1 MKKIVQILF
10 APENKEIADAIAMR
24 LSNQDT
30 NIGYSVYTQT
40 LPENADKY
48 IVLVSDNFLKN
59 SDCIANF
66 PDFLAKEIN
75 KTSLILIDGIQT
87 DPQGLVKAQPTRI
100 ENINDVMH
108 YRDYWYDKWIYYRKQ
123 RNELQTPSNELENQI
138 SMAQRISNTIGST
151 LRAINDAKPFTLDSF
166 STNAVQNELNAI
178 ASSPITFANVPKV
191 EIPTVEIPKVEIPTV
206 ELPKVEIPK
215 VEIPTVEL
223 PKVEIPTVEL
233 PKVEIPTVE
242 LPKVEIPTVELPK
255 VEIPTVE
262 LPKVEIP
269 TVDLGLKISEE
280 ARVVT
285 TTIIQESVQPELVVA
300 PTAVPEP
307 VLKEEAAAP
316 VSAPEPIRNVASQ
329 MHQDDDLQS
338 ARTLIEIAKN
348 YYQKAYAHNPE
359 LRTDEN
365 DAYFGIAKEVQAEA
379 ALPVNTQKVLTVL
392 ITGATSGIGLATAER
407 LASEGHRL
415 ILTGRRA
422 DRMQIIVNH
431 LITRYQ
437 AQVCPLIFDIRSPQQ
452 IAEALTKIPTEF
464 SQIDVLINNAGLA
477 KGFST
482 IDAGQLDHWNAMIDT
497 NIKGLLYITRAI
509 SPQMIKRQSGHI
521 INLSSTA
528 GREVYPK
535 GNVYCASKF
544 AVDALNKAMRFDL
557 YTHNIRVTGIYPAH
571 TEDTEFALV
580 RFDGDKEK
588 SKIYQDFQPLKAQD
602 VAEAIAFAI
611 SRPDHVNINEIVLS
625 GSQQA
630 SPTLI
635 NRSGRPDLED

>member
-87 DPQGLVKAQPTRI
+87 DSQGVARVQPTRI

-123 RNELQTPSNELENQI
+123 RNELQAPSNELENQI

-151 LRAINDAKPFTLDSF
+151 LRAINDAKPFTIDSF
-166 STNAVQNELNAI
+166 STNAVQNELNSIVSA
-178 ASSPITFANVPKV
+178 PVTLANMPKIETPTIEIPKV
-191 EIPTVEIPKVEIPTV
+191 EIPTVEIPKVEIPTM
-206 ELPKVEIPK
+206 EIPKVETPTMEIPK
-215 VEIPTVEL
+215 VEIPAMEI
-223 PKVEIPTVEL
+223 PKVEIPAM
-233 PKVEIPTVE
+233 EIP
-242 LPKVEIPTVELPK
+242 K
-255 VEIPTVE
+255 
-262 LPKVEIP
+262 
-269 TVDLGLKISEE
+269 VDLGFKISEIEE
-280 ARVVT
+280 AGIETST
-285 TTIIQESVQPELVVA
+285 TIQESVQPALVIA
-300 PTAVPEP
+300 PTALPEP
-307 VLKEEAAAP
+307 VLKEEAP
-316 VSAPEPIRNVASQ
+316 VSAPEPMRNVALQ

-348 YYQKAYAHNPE
+348 YYQKAYSHNPE

-365 DAYFGIAKEVQAEA
+365 DAYFGIAKEVQSETAS
-379 ALPVNTQKVLTVL
+379 PVNTQKVLTIL

-422 DRMQIIVNH
+422 DRMQIILNH
-431 LITRYQ
+431 LTTRYQ

-477 KGFST
+477 KGFSS
-482 IDAGQLDHWNAMIDT
+482 IEAGQLDHWNAMIDT

-544 AVDALNKAMRFDL
+544 AVDALNKAMRLDF
-557 YTHNIRVTGIYPAH
+557 YAHNIRVTGIYPAH

-625 GSQQA
+625 GTQQA